1 MFYRKKQLI
10 LLILFFVLCLG
21 FAGTSFALKSLPP
34 INIGKDSAK
43 ENISLL
49 QENLAELKLYNN
61 AASGIFDDATLKA
74 VNKLQ
79 EMLNQKQNDI
89 CDIATAIAFNMNF
102 KNGTINAMTEQ
113 FLSAK
118 YPLYNHIIGID
129 AGHQETPNL
138 ELEPIAPNSIELKER
153 MSAGALGIKT
163 GIAEHE
169 TNLLIA
175 KKLKK
180 LLEKYGATV
189 IMTRTKNDVNIS
201 NAERAIMMN
210 KAKVEFWVRVHCDYS
225 TSKSNKGV
233 RILIPNVDNAPFI
246 SESSLELAQY
256 VLPAIC
262 KESKAKQ
269 LSIKKMANQ
278 TAFNYSNYPVI
289 TIEYGYLSNPD
300 EDILLNRDYYQEL
313 LATGTYNGI
322 LAYIESTK

>member
-10 LLILFFVLCLG
+10 LLILFFVLCLS
-21 FAGTSFALKSLPP
+21 FAGTSFALKSLPA
-34 INIGKDSAK
+34 INIGKDSTK
-43 ENISLL
+43 EDISLL
-49 QENLAELKLYNN
+49 QENLIELKLYNN
-61 AASGIFDDATLKA
+61 TINGVFDDATLKA

-79 EMLNQKQNDI
+79 EMLDQKLNDF
-89 CDIATAIAFNMNF
+89 CDITTAIAFNMNL
-102 KNGTINAMTEQ
+102 KNGTIASMAEY
-113 FLSAK
+113 FLAER

-129 AGHQETPNL
+129 AGHQETSNL
-138 ELEPIAPNSIELKER
+138 ELEPVAPNSTELKER
-153 MSAGALGIKT
+153 MSAGAVGIKT

-175 KKLKK
+175 KKLKI
-180 LLEKYGATV
+180 LLENAGATV
-189 IMTRTKNDVNIS
+189 VMTRMKNNVNIS
-201 NAERAIMMN
+201 NAERAAIMN

-225 TSKSNKGV
+225 STKNNRGV
-233 RILIPNVDNAPFI
+233 RILIPNADNTPFI
-246 SESSLELAQY
+246 AESSLELAQF

-269 LSIKKMANQ
+269 LAITKMTNQ

-300 EDILLNRDYYQEL
+300 EDILLNRDYYQGL

-322 LAYIESTK
+322 LAYVTSAK